1 MPIRSYEIHQFW
13 MEPTIMS
20 KICQAELAEVVG
32 RKILQPFLEVLPRLG
47 LGEWPFPGEK

>member
-1 MPIRSYEIHQFW
+1 

-47 LGEWPFPGEK
+47 LGEWPFRGEY